1 MNTLQFHIRL
11 LSFCHL
17 TKFQRKPRNI
27 TFPPCTSLSGICK
40 MEKDKD
46 SITLSISD
54 ETSDSVG
61 HIIIHENPE
70 SPDATPSDSTD
81 HISDNESVTSADS
94 SAYNADT
101 LVDSPTS
108 NSSTLYLNTSQ
119 DSTDESEVGDASSE
133 CNESHGFIR
142 NFDETGLLFLPSLPI
157 YNPSRSIHSIL
168 MGAAMKGQNSN
179 SLIIPGKDDLPRGKK

>member
-1 MNTLQFHIRL
+1 ML
-11 LSFCHL
+11 
-17 TKFQRKPRNI
+17 I
-27 TFPPCTSLSGICK
+27 TFSGVLSAEIDIK

-54 ETSDSVG
+54 ESSDYVG

-70 SPDATPSDSTD
+70 SPDATPSESTD
-81 HISDNESVTSADS
+81 HLSDNESVTSTDS

-101 LVDSPTS
+101 IVDSPSS

-133 CNESHGFIR
+133 CNESPGFVR
-142 NFDETGLLFLPSLPI
+142 NFDETGLPFYIVYLFIILLEVFIVFSWELP
-157 YNPSRSIHSIL
+157 
-168 MGAAMKGQNSN
+168 
-179 SLIIPGKDDLPRGKK
+179 